1 MEKYYELKNYQIQL
15 LNLKEEV
22 LEDNPELEKDLQEVT
37 NSLKQYR
44 EVKKYERLYTKEEL
58 REQISSIRNIEYLI
72 EQQQNKLFAI
82 SDSNKVQDS
91 FYKTNITI
99 IGLNIR
105 RLKEYKK
112 EFDIRVWK
120 GMLPYI
126 RPYAKTLLLVLVM
139 NLVCAGVDILL
150 PLLFGCTARHCS

>member
-15 LNLKEEV
+15 LNLRDQV

-37 NSLKQYR
+37 NSLKQFKQQ
-44 EVKKYERLYTKEEL
+44 KKYERLYTKEEL

-72 EQQQNKLFAI
+72 EQQQNKLFTMA
-82 SDSNKVQDS
+82 DSNKVQDS
-91 FYKTNITI
+91 FYKANITI

-112 EFDIRVWK
+112 ELKNKIKNNQIFFTDQKKISNNWRFK
-120 GMLPYI
+120 Q
-126 RPYAKTLLLVLVM
+126 
-139 NLVCAGVDILL
+139 C
-150 PLLFGCTARHCS
+150 

>member
-1 MEKYYELKNYQIQL
+1 MEKYNELKNYQIQL

-37 NSLKQYR
+37 NSLKQFKQQ
-44 EVKKYERLYTKEEL
+44 KKYERLYTKEEL

-82 SDSNKVQDS
+82 TDSNKVQDS
-91 FYKTNITI
+91 FYKANITI
-99 IGLNIR
+99 IGLNIK

-112 EFDIRVWK
+112 ELKNKIKNNQIFFTDQKKISNNWRYK
-120 GMLPYI
+120 E
-126 RPYAKTLLLVLVM
+126 
-139 NLVCAGVDILL
+139 C
-150 PLLFGCTARHCS
+150 

>member
-15 LNLKEEV
+15 LNLKSQV

-91 FYKTNITI
+91 FYKANITI
-99 IGLNIR
+99 IGLNIK
-105 RLKEYKK
+105 RLKEYKRELK
-112 EFDIRVWK
+112 NKIKNNQIFFTDQKKISNNWRFK
-120 GMLPYI
+120 Q
-126 RPYAKTLLLVLVM
+126 
-139 NLVCAGVDILL
+139 C
-150 PLLFGCTARHCS
+150 

>member
-37 NSLKQYR
+37 NSLKQFKQ
-44 EVKKYERLYTKEEL
+44 VKKYERLYTKEEL

-91 FYKTNITI
+91 FYKANITI
-99 IGLNIR
+99 IGLNIK

-112 EFDIRVWK
+112 ELKNKIKNNQIFFTDQKKISNNWRFK
-120 GMLPYI
+120 Q
-126 RPYAKTLLLVLVM
+126 
-139 NLVCAGVDILL
+139 C
-150 PLLFGCTARHCS
+150 

>member
-37 NSLKQYR
+37 NSLKQFKQQ
-44 EVKKYERLYTKEEL
+44 KKYERLYTKEEL

-72 EQQQNKLFAI
+72 EQQQNKLFTI
-82 SDSNKVQDS
+82 TDSNKVQDS
-91 FYKTNITI
+91 FCKANITI
-99 IGLNIR
+99 IGLNIK

-112 EFDIRVWK
+112 ELKKKIQENQVFFTDQKKISNNWRYK
-120 GMLPYI
+120 E
-126 RPYAKTLLLVLVM
+126 
-139 NLVCAGVDILL
+139 C
-150 PLLFGCTARHCS
+150 

>member
-37 NSLKQYR
+37 NSLKQFKQQ
-44 EVKKYERLYTKEEL
+44 KKYERLYTKEEL

-82 SDSNKVQDS
+82 TDSNKVQDS
-91 FYKTNITI
+91 FYKANITI
-99 IGLNIR
+99 IGLNIK

-112 EFDIRVWK
+112 ELKNKIKNNQIFFTDQKKISNNWRFK
-120 GMLPYI
+120 Q
-126 RPYAKTLLLVLVM
+126 
-139 NLVCAGVDILL
+139 C
-150 PLLFGCTARHCS
+150 

>member
-22 LEDNPELEKDLQEVT
+22 LEDNPELKKDLQEVS
-37 NSLKQYR
+37 NSLKQFKQ
-44 EVKKYERLYTKEEL
+44 EKKYERLYTKEGL

-82 SDSNKVQDS
+82 TDSNKVQDS

-112 EFDIRVWK
+112 ELKNKIKNNQIFFTDQKKVSNSWRFK
-120 GMLPYI
+120 Q
-126 RPYAKTLLLVLVM
+126 
-139 NLVCAGVDILL
+139 C
-150 PLLFGCTARHCS
+150 

>member
-1 MEKYYELKNYQIQL
+1 MEKYYELKNYQVQL

-37 NSLKQYR
+37 NSLKQFKQ
-44 EVKKYERLYTKEEL
+44 EKKYERLYTKEEL

-72 EQQQNKLFAI
+72 EQQQNKLFNLT
-82 SDSNKVQDS
+82 DSNKVQDS

-99 IGLNIR
+99 IGMNIK

-112 EFDIRVWK
+112 ELKKKMEENKIFFTDQKKVSNNWRFK
-120 GMLPYI
+120 Q
-126 RPYAKTLLLVLVM
+126 
-139 NLVCAGVDILL
+139 C
-150 PLLFGCTARHCS
+150 

>member
-22 LEDNPELEKDLQEVT
+22 LEDNPELKKDLQEVT
-37 NSLKQYR
+37 NSLKQFKQ
-44 EVKKYERLYTKEEL
+44 VKKYERLYTKEEL

-82 SDSNKVQDS
+82 TDSNKVQDS
-91 FYKTNITI
+91 FYKANITI
-99 IGLNIR
+99 IGLNIK

-112 EFDIRVWK
+112 ELKNKIKNNQIFFTDQKKISNNWRFK
-120 GMLPYI
+120 Q
-126 RPYAKTLLLVLVM
+126 
-139 NLVCAGVDILL
+139 C
-150 PLLFGCTARHCS
+150 

>member
-37 NSLKQYR
+37 NSLKQFKQQ
-44 EVKKYERLYTKEEL
+44 KKYERLYTKEEL

-99 IGLNIR
+99 IGLNIK

-112 EFDIRVWK
+112 ELKNKIKNNQIFFTDQKKISNNWRFK
-120 GMLPYI
+120 Q
-126 RPYAKTLLLVLVM
+126 
-139 NLVCAGVDILL
+139 C
-150 PLLFGCTARHCS
+150 

>member
-37 NSLKQYR
+37 NSLKQFKQ
-44 EVKKYERLYTKEEL
+44 VKKYERLYTKEEL

-82 SDSNKVQDS
+82 TDSNKVQDS
-91 FYKTNITI
+91 FYKVNITI
-99 IGLNIR
+99 IGLNIK

-112 EFDIRVWK
+112 ELKNKIKNNQIFFTD
-120 GMLPYI
+120 
-126 RPYAKTLLLVLVM
+126 
-139 NLVCAGVDILL
+139 
-150 PLLFGCTARHCS
+150 

>member
-22 LEDNPELEKDLQEVT
+22 LEDNPELEKDLHEVT
-37 NSLKQYR
+37 NSLKQFKQ
-44 EVKKYERLYTKEEL
+44 VKKYERLYTKEEL

-82 SDSNKVQDS
+82 TDSNKVQDS
-91 FYKTNITI
+91 FYKANITI
-99 IGLNIR
+99 IGLNIK

-112 EFDIRVWK
+112 ELKNKIKNNQIFFTDQKKISNNWRFK
-120 GMLPYI
+120 Q
-126 RPYAKTLLLVLVM
+126 
-139 NLVCAGVDILL
+139 C
-150 PLLFGCTARHCS
+150 

>member
-1 MEKYYELKNYQIQL
+1 MYIMEKYYELKNYQIQL

-37 NSLKQYR
+37 NSLKQFKQQ
-44 EVKKYERLYTKEEL
+44 KKYERLYTKEEL

-82 SDSNKVQDS
+82 TDSKKVQDS
-91 FYKTNITI
+91 FYKANITI
-99 IGLNIR
+99 IGLNIK

-112 EFDIRVWK
+112 ELKNKIKNNQIFFTDQKKISNNWRFK
-120 GMLPYI
+120 Q
-126 RPYAKTLLLVLVM
+126 
-139 NLVCAGVDILL
+139 C
-150 PLLFGCTARHCS
+150 

>member
-1 MEKYYELKNYQIQL
+1 MKNYNELKNYQIQL

-22 LEDNPELEKDLQEVT
+22 LKDNPELEKDLQEVT

-44 EVKKYERLYTKEEL
+44 EEKKYERLYTKEEL

-72 EQQQNKLFAI
+72 EQQQNKLFTMA
-82 SDSNKVQDS
+82 DSNKVQDS

-112 EFDIRVWK
+112 ELKNKIKNNQIFFTDQKKISNNWRFK
-120 GMLPYI
+120 Q
-126 RPYAKTLLLVLVM
+126 
-139 NLVCAGVDILL
+139 C
-150 PLLFGCTARHCS
+150 

>member
-37 NSLKQYR
+37 NSLKQFKQ
-44 EVKKYERLYTKEEL
+44 VKKYERLYTKEEL

-72 EQQQNKLFAI
+72 EQQQNKLFTMT
-82 SDSNKVQDS
+82 DSNKVQDS
-91 FYKTNITI
+91 FYKANITI
-99 IGLNIR
+99 IGLNIK

-112 EFDIRVWK
+112 ELKNKIKNNQIFFTDQKKISNNWRYK
-120 GMLPYI
+120 E
-126 RPYAKTLLLVLVM
+126 
-139 NLVCAGVDILL
+139 C
-150 PLLFGCTARHCS
+150 

>member
-37 NSLKQYR
+37 NSLKQFKQQ
-44 EVKKYERLYTKEEL
+44 KKYERLYTKEEL

-72 EQQQNKLFAI
+72 EQQQNKLFSI

-91 FYKTNITI
+91 FYKANITI
-99 IGLNIR
+99 IGLNIK
-105 RLKEYKK
+105 RLKEYRKELKNKIKNNQIFFTDQKK
-112 EFDIRVWK
+112 IS
-120 GMLPYI
+120 
-126 RPYAKTLLLVLVM
+126 
-139 NLVCAGVDILL
+139 NN
-150 PLLFGCTARHCS
+150 

>member
-1 MEKYYELKNYQIQL
+1 MEKYCELKNYQIQL

-22 LEDNPELEKDLQEVT
+22 LEDNPELKKDLQEVT
-37 NSLKQYR
+37 NSLKQFKQQ
-44 EVKKYERLYTKEEL
+44 KKYERLYTKEEL

-82 SDSNKVQDS
+82 TDSNKVQDS
-91 FYKTNITI
+91 FYKANITI

-112 EFDIRVWK
+112 ELKNKIKNNQIFFTDQKKISNNWRFK
-120 GMLPYI
+120 Q
-126 RPYAKTLLLVLVM
+126 
-139 NLVCAGVDILL
+139 C
-150 PLLFGCTARHCS
+150 

>member
-37 NSLKQYR
+37 NSLKQFKQQ
-44 EVKKYERLYTKEEL
+44 KKYERLYTKEEL

-72 EQQQNKLFAI
+72 EQQQNKLFTMA
-82 SDSNKVQDS
+82 DSNKVQDS
-91 FYKTNITI
+91 FYKANITI

-112 EFDIRVWK
+112 ELKNKIKNNQIFFTDQK
-120 GMLPYI
+120 
-126 RPYAKTLLLVLVM
+126 KTS
-139 NLVCAGVDILL
+139 NNWRYKEC
-150 PLLFGCTARHCS
+150 

>member
-1 MEKYYELKNYQIQL
+1 MKNYNELKNYQIQL

-37 NSLKQYR
+37 NSLKQFKQQ
-44 EVKKYERLYTKEEL
+44 KKYERLYTKEEL

-72 EQQQNKLFAI
+72 EQQQNKLFAMT
-82 SDSNKVQDS
+82 DSNKVQDS

-105 RLKEYKK
+105 RLKEYRKELKNKIKNNQIFFTDQKK
-112 EFDIRVWK
+112 ISNNWRFK
-120 GMLPYI
+120 Q
-126 RPYAKTLLLVLVM
+126 
-139 NLVCAGVDILL
+139 C
-150 PLLFGCTARHCS
+150 